1 MSYLESL
8 SGLKRFQKAFELV
21 NGILLILA
29 GLYML
34 NAYFMVVPALA
45 A

>member
-1 MSYLESL
+1 LRRLQRVLEIAG
-8 SGLKRFQKAFELV
+8 GLV
-21 NGILLILA
+21 LIVS

-34 NAYFMVVPALA
+34 NAYFFIVPALA